1 MNLHNFLYLTQ
12 LEEYDVNRIK
22 SWLKINPNREVIE
35 IKHHLVWTNKTKFLF
50 FLSRILFF
58 LPSQTTVFLG
68 LYLLRPFDWLV
79 KQIIV
84 LLATLKLRLF
94 HPRLTV
100 IAITGSWGKNH
111 F

>member
-58 LPSQTTVFLG
+58 SPFSNHRFPWALPSPAFRLVSQTNYRSPG
-68 LYLLRPFDWLV
+68 N
-79 KQIIV
+79 
-84 LLATLKLRLF
+84 
-94 HPRLTV
+94 
-100 IAITGSWGKNH
+100 S
-111 F
+111 